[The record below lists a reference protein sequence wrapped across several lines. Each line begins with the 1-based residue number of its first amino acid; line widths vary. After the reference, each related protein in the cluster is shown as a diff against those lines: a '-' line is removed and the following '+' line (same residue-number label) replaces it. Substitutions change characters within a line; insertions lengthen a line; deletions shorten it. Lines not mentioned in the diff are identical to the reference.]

1 MEASKIPTHARPT
14 LHAAAMEREW
24 RTMASAAKSHYREL
38 AYRANDGI
46 EVVLF
51 WHRASGELAVAV
63 SDTRSGAYFE
73 LAAAPEEALAVFHH
87 PYAYAAFR
95 GLPYV
100 EEPLASWA
108 EASTHPEAQ
117 TA

>member
-1 MEASKIPTHARPT
+1 MVDHGKP
-14 LHAAAMEREW
+14 
-24 RTMASAAKSHYREL
+24 AKSHYREL

-51 WHRASGELAVAV
+51 SAQGQRRAGRGRL
-63 SDTRSGAYFE
+63 RYPQRRLFRE

-100 EEPLASWA
+100 EEPLASRA

>member
-14 LHAAAMEREW
+14 LHAAAMERDW
-24 RTMASAAKSHYREL
+24 WTMASAAKSHYREL

-51 WHRASGELAVAV
+51 WHRASG
-63 SDTRSGAYFE
+63 E